1 MRARVKNPATLPF
14 KKKKPSGVAAKPKS
28 VKKKSAKAVA
38 ARVKKSK
45 KLRTSAVKK
54 AVKKKTTAR
63 KRYVSKTTSK
73 RTGLYK
79 HRPVVYSSSATNIG
93 GGFLPEPGQ
102 TTYRTREAVYNPYGG
117 VMKRKKR
124 KSMKRRSTHKV
135 YRAAKRNPSFGINTK
150 GMIDMATNAAIA
162 GASGVAAGLV
172 TNFIGNGLKLAGGK
186 KNFVKL
192 GLLVAGAAFLP
203 KVIGERKAQA
213 VCDGIAVNLAM
224 GVAKTMFSMDAN
236 TMISGDDRNID
247 LLLSGGPDDGLGT
260 YDFDDLSGLE
270 PMSGVEVLSGDE
282 FYTGEQF

>member
-1 MRARVKNPATLPF
+1 MRARVKNPAILPF
-14 KKKKPSGVAAKPKS
+14 RKKKPSGVAAKPKS

-38 ARVKKSK
+38 
-45 KLRTSAVKK
+45 
-54 AVKKKTTAR
+54 VKKKATAR
-63 KRYVSKTTSK
+63 NYWRYVSKTTSK

-124 KSMKRRSTHKV
+124 KSMKRRSTHMV
-135 YRAAKRNPSFGINTK
+135 YRAAKRNPSFGISTK

-162 GASGVAAGLV
+162 GASGVAAGMV

-203 KVIGERKAQA
+203 KLIGERKAQA